1 MANKVKFGLCD
12 VHFAPITNIA
22 SDGTITYGTVYTL
35 PGAVNVSLDQ
45 AGDEADFAADNN
57 AKYFVDFANNGYTG
71 TLEMAEL
78 TSDFRTKIL
87 GQIIDNNGAILESG
101 DDTLVPFALGFRI
114 DGDQANT
121 KIWFYNVMASRPSIA
136 SSTTDTSR
144 TPQTTTINLTAM
156 RRPKDQRTVIMM
168 TETADNKTAYEG
180 FFSNVYEAS
189 ITTV

>member
-22 SDGTITYGTVYTL
+22 SDGAITYGTVYAL

-101 DDTLVPFALGFRI
+101 EDTLVPFALGFRI